1 MTKHLKAVVF
11 LLCALVATARLLCE
25 APLAVTRAQ
34 DKFPTGSFAAGMF
47 TITFNSDGSHSVS
60 ADDKIVVKGTY
71 NVEQDQLILTDKE
84 GEYACDGPGKYKW
97 KYDGKAL
104 ALSKV
109 EDECEGR
116 MAALTGQPLVKK

>member
-1 MTKHLKAVVF
+1 MAKHLKAVAF
-11 LLCALVATARLLCE
+11 LLCASMATACLLCQ
-25 APLAVTRAQ
+25 APLAVSRAQ

-71 NVEQDQLILTDKE
+71 NVEQDQLVLTDKE
-84 GEYACDGPGKYKW
+84 GEYACAETGKYKW

-104 ALSKV
+104 TLTKV

-116 MAALTGQPLVKK
+116 MTALTGQPLVKK